1 MVRRA
6 REIVRDGAI
15 AMSDDRGVSHIHDL
29 ALAPS
34 GEPGIN
40 NGHREGSLLR
50 RLHPSSQQSLDFALE
65 PFVYIDEVAPWRLAI
80 PLQSWSN
87 PLA

>member
-65 PFVYIDEVAPWRLAI
+65 PFVLHRRGSTLAAGDPI
-80 PLQSWSN
+80 AKLV
-87 PLA
+87 